1 MKKNFVFMIS
11 RIFISIAILGILIYY
26 VGIKQ
31 ILETFVSMKK
41 VFLIPILILHIISLL
56 IGALNIKIL
65 IKKIKNKLSFRKIL
79 KYYLVSW
86 SIGSIMPGKI
96 GEFSILYMLKKENI
110 SYGQSLAIT
119 MIDKIITIIVLSI
132 TAAITI
138 IFLTEVKNFYKPI
151 IFVVMIIIF
160 LIALKAKIVRDIIKR
175 IMPKKFADK
184 FKKFNKTLNF
194 FIKNHKKELTINFV
208 LTIIKWIITGLGIT
222 LLFFSFGFKTNPIII
237 TAISM
242 SLTIISLIPITI
254 NGIGLRETAA
264 VYLYSLLGAKPE
276 VVISAYLVMTVINYV
291 FAIIILSKRK
301 LIS

>member
-138 IFLTEVKNFYKPI
+138 IFLTEVKNFYKP
-151 IFVVMIIIF
+151 
-160 LIALKAKIVRDIIKR
+160 
-175 IMPKKFADK
+175 
-184 FKKFNKTLNF
+184 
-194 FIKNHKKELTINFV
+194 
-208 LTIIKWIITGLGIT
+208 
-222 LLFFSFGFKTNPIII
+222 
-237 TAISM
+237 
-242 SLTIISLIPITI
+242 
-254 NGIGLRETAA
+254 
-264 VYLYSLLGAKPE
+264 
-276 VVISAYLVMTVINYV
+276 
-291 FAIIILSKRK
+291 
-301 LIS
+301 